1 MAKKFLAL
9 LLASL
14 MMLTLGLTACGDSST
29 GSDTLEAIAK
39 EDLKIGFIYV
49 GDAYDG
55 GYSQAHEEG
64 RLAMVEKLGLD
75 EKTQTIV
82 VENIPEDAS
91 CAEAARNLIDQ
102 GCNVIYAN
110 SFGHMQ
116 WIEQVANEYPGVYFG
131 HATGFTRTENMTTY
145 MGRIYEAR
153 YLAGIVAGLQ
163 TKANKIGY
171 VAAMPIAE
179 VVRGINAF
187 TLGVQS
193 VNPEATVEV
202 YWLNTWYDGTLEKS
216 AALELLNKG
225 CDVMAQH
232 CDSPAPQIAAEEKGV
247 FAIGYNLSTS
257 TVAPKAYLTAPLF
270 HWGEYY
276 SANVQSIIDGKW
288 ASEDF
293 WQGLNSGVVSL
304 DTLSDLCVDGVAEKV
319 AAAEAAIKDGS
330 LVIFSGEIYDNE
342 GNLKVAAGQAMTDAE
357 LTSFD
362 WFVKGVIGSV
372 PKS

>member
-1 MAKKFLAL
+1 MSKKIMALVL
-9 LLASL
+9 VSL
-14 MMLTLGLTACGDSST
+14 MLLTLCLTACGDS
-29 GSDTLEAIAK
+29 GSGDAGLTAIKK

-64 RLAMVEKLGLD
+64 RLQMMKELGLSD
-75 EKTQTIV
+75 SQAIV
-82 VENIPEDAS
+82 VENVPEGAE

-110 SFGHMQ
+110 SFGHMDH
-116 WIEQVANEYPGVYFG
+116 IKAVADEYPNVYFG
-131 HATGFTRTENMTTY
+131 HATGYTRTDNMTTY

-153 YLAGIVAGLQ
+153 YLSGIVAGLQ
-163 TKANKIGY
+163 TKTNKIGY

-193 VNPEATVEV
+193 VNPDATVEV

-247 FAIGYNLSTS
+247 YAIGYNRSTAD
-257 TVAPKAYLTAPLF
+257 VAPKAYLTAPLF
-270 HWGEYY
+270 HWGAYY
-276 SANVQSIIDGKW
+276 KANIQSIIDGTW
-288 ASEDF
+288 TSEDY

-304 DTLSDLCVDGVAEKV
+304 DTLSSLVAAGTAEKV

-330 LVIFSGEIYDNE
+330 LVIFSGEIYDNQ
-342 GNLKVAAGQAMTDAE
+342 GNLKVAAGQTLTDAE
-357 LTSFD
+357 LTSMD
-362 WFVKGVIGSV
+362 WLVKGVIGSV
-372 PKS
+372 AAG

>member
-1 MAKKFLAL
+1 MSKKILAL
-9 LLASL
+9 VLASL
-14 MMLTLGLTACGDSST
+14 MMLALCLTACGD
-29 GSDTLEAIAK
+29 GNSDANGLAAIKK
-39 EDLKIGFIYV
+39 EDLKIGFIYI

-64 RLAMVEKLGLD
+64 RLEMMKNLGLAD
-75 EKTQTIV
+75 DQVIV
-82 VENIPEDAS
+82 VENVGENSA
-91 CAEAARNLIDQ
+91 CADAARNLIDQ

-110 SFGHMQ
+110 SFGHMEH
-116 WIEQVANEYPGVYFG
+116 IKQVADEYPNVYFG
-131 HATGFTRTENMTTY
+131 HATGYTRSDNMTTY

-153 YLAGIVAGLQ
+153 YLSGIVAGLQ
-163 TKANKIGY
+163 TETNKIGY
-171 VAAMPIAE
+171 VAAVPIAE

-193 VNPEATVEV
+193 VNPDAIVEV

-232 CDSPAPQIAAEEKGV
+232 CDSPAPQIAAEEKGAW
-247 FAIGYNLSTS
+247 AIGYNRSNPD
-257 TVAPKAYLTAPLF
+257 VAPNAYLTAPLF
-270 HWGEYY
+270 HWGAYY
-276 SANVQSIIDGKW
+276 TENVQSIIDGTWK
-288 ASEDF
+288 SEDY
-293 WQGLNSGVVSL
+293 WKGLNSGVVSL
-304 DTLSDLCVDGVAEKV
+304 DALTSLVKDGIAEKV
-319 AAAEAAIKDGS
+319 ATAEAAIRDGS

-342 GNLKVAAGQAMTDAE
+342 GNLRIAAGQTMTDAE

-372 PKS
+372 SAS

>member
-1 MAKKFLAL
+1 MSKKITAL
-9 LLASL
+9 ILASL
-14 MMLTLGLTACGDSST
+14 MLLTLCLTACG
-29 GSDTLEAIAK
+29 GSGSGGDGLQAIKK
-39 EDLKIGFIYV
+39 EDLKIGFMYV

-64 RLAMVEKLGLD
+64 RLQMMQEIGLTD
-75 EKTQTIV
+75 DQVIV
-82 VENIPEDAS
+82 VENVPESAE
-91 CAEAARNLIDQ
+91 CAEQARNLIDQ

-110 SFGHMQ
+110 SFGHMDH
-116 WIEQVANEYPGVYFG
+116 IKAVADEYPNVYFC
-131 HATGFTRTENMTTY
+131 HATGYTRTENMTTY

-163 TKANKIGY
+163 TKTNKIGY

-193 VNPEATVEV
+193 VNPNATVEI
-202 YWLNTWYDGTLEKS
+202 YWLNTWYDGTLEKT

-247 FAIGYNLSTS
+247 WAIGYNRSTAD
-257 TVAPKAYLTAPLF
+257 VAPKAYLTAPLF
-270 HWGEYY
+270 HWGAYY
-276 SANVQSIIDGKW
+276 TANVKTIMDGTWK
-288 ASEDF
+288 SEDF

-304 DTLSDLCVDGVAEKV
+304 DTLTSLVAPGIAEKV
-319 AAAEAAIKDGS
+319 AEAEAAIKDGS
-330 LVIFSGEIYDNE
+330 LVIFSGEIYDNQ
-342 GNLKVAAGQAMTDAE
+342 GNVKVAAGQTLTDAD
-357 LTSFD
+357 LTSMN
-362 WFVKGVIGSV
+362 WLVKGVIGSV
-372 PKS
+372 PNA